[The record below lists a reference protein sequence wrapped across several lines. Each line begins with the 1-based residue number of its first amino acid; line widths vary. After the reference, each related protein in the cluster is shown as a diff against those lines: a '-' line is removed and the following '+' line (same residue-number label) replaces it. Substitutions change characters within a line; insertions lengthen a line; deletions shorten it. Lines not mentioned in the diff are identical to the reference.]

1 MDQNKK
7 NKKKRILLTD
17 AEKAEIA
24 KRERKLLDGW
34 KKSLSPEEAKAW
46 MDARIED
53 QDAEIN
59 ELQREMADAEVVLQ
73 VAAPIIAENPKV
85 LTMGDAME
93 LLRKKKDRSLEE
105 AVALDAFDR
114 IKEKP
119 GRTE

>member
-1 MDQNKK
+1 MDQ

-34 KKSLSPEEAKAW
+34 IKSLSPEEAKAW

-53 QDAEIN
+53 QDVEID
-59 ELQREMADAEVVLQ
+59 ELEREMADAKIVLQ
-73 VAAPIIAENPKV
+73 VAAPIIAENPN
-85 LTMGDAME
+85 LFTMGDAME
-93 LLRKKKDRSLEE
+93 LLRKKKDRTLEE

-114 IKEKP
+114 IKDKP
-119 GRTE
+119 GRME